1 MAQTKSFLNK
11 MKSITS
17 RQKDTIVSSARILII
32 DDSRQDF
39 DLDPYEITEVSGRHS
54 KTTGTRQESPV
65 SVQEA
70 EDAYFQQIRREATAA
85 CFKCILDHLEEFIM
99 EYLDATYEQWIANLH
114 PENMNADQVDHRFYV
129 ECSDHLQIW
138 NLYMTK
144 EGRSHFKVEP
154 SCSRQV
160 EVVQ

>member
-17 RQKDTIVSSARILII
+17 RQKDTIEIVSSANII

-39 DLDPYEITEVSGRHS
+39 DVVPYEITELSGRHS
-54 KTTGTRQESPV
+54 KTAGTRQGSPV
-65 SVQEA
+65 SVQD
-70 EDAYFQQIRREATAA
+70 EDAYFQQIRREAAAA
-85 CFKCILDHLEEFIM
+85 CFKCILDHLEEFIT

-114 PENMNADQVDHRFYV
+114 PENMNADKVDHRFYV

-154 SCSRQV
+154 SCRRQV
-160 EVVQ
+160 EVFP